1 MVAYLFYK
9 SIWGLAVLLPVY
21 YVVKRRWVREKTEQ
35 QKKEIIREFKD
46 GMQAVTTSLIAGYS
60 MENAWKEAEKELVE
74 LYGENAIVVKEFE
87 KMNASVLMNVPLE
100 QLLDTFAKESEV
112 EDIITFAEVFS
123 FAKRGGGDFVRII
136 DTTTRHIRE
145 KVEIMQEIDTV
156 MAAKKMEQKIMNV
169 VPLGILFY
177 LDLASPG
184 FLSVLY
190 GNLLGVVVMTIALLA
205 YVGTLCLAEHLM
217 AIEV

>member
-21 YVVKRRWVREKTEQ
+21 HVVKRRWVREKKEQ
-35 QKKEIIREFKD
+35 QKKEITREFKD